1 MNTLKTVLAA
11 TVLASLPIT
20 AQADPATVWEVMEL
34 IDPTITCEE
43 LDHLKEVERLQ
54 AYGGN
59 ALVERFMRNKMVGE
73 TPFEARPSCNW
84 LKKGHLFRRGIA
96 KKSGE
101 SYFCMEI
108 PNFGIGP
115 NAKAHPCLWI
125 NATIYD
131 AGDPS
136 GKPKN

>member
-1 MNTLKTVLAA
+1 MNTTLKIVLAA

-20 AQADPATVWEVMEL
+20 AQADPATVWEVHEL
-34 IDPTITCEE
+34 DAPTIAC
-43 LDHLKEVERLQ
+43 LALIHLREVEGLQ
-54 AYGGN
+54 AYGN
-59 ALVERFMRNKMVGE
+59 VVIKQFMKNKTVVIGGE
-73 TPFEARPSCNW
+73 EMPSCEW

-101 SYFCMEI
+101 SYFCMELL
-108 PNFGIGP
+108 NYGIGG
-115 NAKAHPCLWI
+115 AKANCLWI

-131 AGDPS
+131 PS